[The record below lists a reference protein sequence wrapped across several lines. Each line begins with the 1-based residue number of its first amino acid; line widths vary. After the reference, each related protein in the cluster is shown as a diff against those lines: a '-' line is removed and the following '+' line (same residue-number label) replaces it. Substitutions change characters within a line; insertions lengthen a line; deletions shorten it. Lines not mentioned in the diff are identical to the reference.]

1 MSIRLRLKR
10 IGMPKQPHYRLVAIN
25 RRSARNGKEV
35 EVLGH
40 YDPRK
45 SDNQLSFNTERVHF
59 WLSCGAQP
67 SDTVRSLLN
76 RSGFFSTEKSPSPSP
91 TPGQEQPLST

>member
-1 MSIRLRLKR
+1 MSVRLRLKR

-25 RRSARNGKEV
+25 RQAARNGKEV
-35 EVLGH
+35 EVLGY

-45 SDNQLSFNTERVHF
+45 SNDQFSFNTERITF

-67 SDTVRSLLN
+67 SDTVRSLLS
-76 RSGFFSTEKSPSPSP
+76 RAGFFSAPKNPSPSP
-91 TPGQEQPLST
+91 IPGQEQSPST